1 VLSEDYF
8 SVPEDRIPLLSAEL
22 TVVGGDVVHTT
33 GAIS

>member
-1 VLSEDYF
+1 
-8 SVPEDRIPLLSAEL
+8 VPEDRIPLLSAEL